1 MKYVKI
7 IKRLPW
13 WLSGKESTA
22 NAADVGLIPG
32 SARSPGERNANQL
45 QYFAWEILR
54 TREPGGPQ
62 SMGSQRVGHS
72 IETKQQQNSLNHEM
86 HRI

>member
-13 WLSGKESTA
+13 WLSGKEATA
-22 NAADVGLIPG
+22 NAGDVGLIPG
-32 SARSPGERNANQL
+32 SGRSPGERNANQL
-45 QYFAWEILR
+45 QYSFAWEILR
-54 TREPGGPQ
+54 TEETGGPQ

-72 IETKQQQNSLNHEM
+72 IETKQQRKL
-86 HRI
+86 